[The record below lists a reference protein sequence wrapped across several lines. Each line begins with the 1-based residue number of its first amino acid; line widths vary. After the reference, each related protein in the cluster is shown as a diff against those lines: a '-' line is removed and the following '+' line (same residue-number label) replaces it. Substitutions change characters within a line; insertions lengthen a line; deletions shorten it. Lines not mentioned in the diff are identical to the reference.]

1 MSETIPNKE
10 LETKIKE
17 YQEYQDNS
25 YLGFGWWNVYTYLL
39 IIGLFIL
46 GFSNKINSELQQAII
61 IINVISIIFMLRYNK
76 YAFLISTLFSF
87 NPLIWLIN
95 GIYLRNRWN
104 HPKVNS
110 KDNNRLNLFKF
121 EDLSNS
127 K

>member
-1 MSETIPNKE
+1 M

-17 YQEYQDNS
+17 YQEYKDNS
-25 YLGFGWWNVYTYLL
+25 YLGFGWWKVYTYLL

-46 GFSNKINSELQQAII
+46 GVNNSIDSDWKKAIL
-61 IINVISIIFMLRYNK
+61 IINIISIIFMLKYNK
-76 YAFLISTLFSF
+76 YAFLTSTIFSL

-110 KDNNRLNLFKF
+110 KENNKLNIFNF
-121 EDLSNS
+121 EELSNY